1 VISGVP
7 SFSPVRLYARDRR
20 VSRSAHEL
28 EATEAAKISLGSDM
42 AVTRRVFVQNGAL
55 AVVASAALPSF
66 ITRAV
71 LGATE
76 AAGANA
82 KRLVVIF
89 QRGAADGLNIVVP
102 HGEASY
108 YAMRPT
114 INIPRTSVLD
124 LDGFFGLH
132 PAMAPLQAIWNHRH
146 LAIIHAVGSP
156 LPTRS
161 HLDAQDFIESGTP
174 GLKGTHDGWLNRAVH
189 ATAPCRKA
197 PPLRAVALS
206 PSLPRILSGCQ
217 PATAVSNINQFS
229 VSGFSRKP
237 SPVSNTSNFIYEH
250 SIDTVL
256 HGTGQETFEAVKM
269 LKAANPSRYNPAA
282 GADYPQSRFGDSLR
296 HLAQLMKANLGVQ
309 VAFADIGG
317 WDHHV
322 NEGNTQGQLAN
333 VLRDFSHCLNA
344 FWMDLGSLAEDTVVI
359 TLSEFGRTVR
369 ENGNG
374 GTDHGHGNAMFVMGG
389 RVKGGKV
396 YGRWPGLDPSQL
408 YERRDLAATTDFRQ
422 VLSEAV
428 YGHLGNHNLSSVFP
442 GFDADPAKFLHFLV

>member
-1 VISGVP
+1 
-7 SFSPVRLYARDRR
+7 
-20 VSRSAHEL
+20 
-28 EATEAAKISLGSDM
+28 M
-42 AVTRRVFVQNGAL
+42 AVTRRVFVHNGAL
-55 AVVASAALPSF
+55 AVVASTVLPSF

-71 LGATE
+71 IGRTA
-76 AAGANA
+76 AAGADSR
-82 KRLVVIF
+82 RLVVIF

-102 HGEASY
+102 HGEDSY

-132 PAMAPLQAIWNHRH
+132 PAMAPLQPIWNQRH
-146 LAIIHAVGSP
+146 LAIVHAVGSP
-156 LPTRS
+156 HPTRS

-174 GLKGTHDGWLNRAVH
+174 GLKETEDGWLNRAVH
-189 ATAPCRKA
+189 TMARCPKA
-197 PPLRAVALS
+197 STLRAVALS
-206 PSLPRILSGCQ
+206 PSLPRILSGSE

-229 VSGFSRKP
+229 VSAFSRSP
-237 SPVSNTSNFIYEH
+237 SPVSNTSGFIEH

-256 HGTGQETFEAVKM
+256 HGTAQETFQAVKM
-269 LKAANPSRYNPAA
+269 LKAANPSRYTPAA
-282 GADYPQSRFGDSLR
+282 GAHYPQSRFGDSLR
-296 HLAQLMKANLGVQ
+296 QLAQLMKANVGVQ

-396 YGRWPGLDPSQL
+396 YGRWPGLDPCHL

-428 YGHLGNHNLSSVFP
+428 NGHLGNHNLSSVFP